1 MSHTN
6 PPGFGVMV
14 RTLLIDA
21 GIVTRMGNPD
31 WTSLAA
37 RMPDVNYESLRKAV
51 VGERVPS
58 EKIMLA
64 TAQALGVKPKV
75 FVEYQL
81 LKARRSFDTRLRRLV
96 CSHEGAEPLGGKWLT
111 RL

>member
-1 MSHTN
+1 MSHAN

-31 WTSLAA
+31 WTTLAR

-51 VGERVPS
+51 VGERTPS
-58 EKIMLA
+58 EKIILA
-64 TAQALGVKPKV
+64 TAAALGVKPTV
-75 FVEYQL
+75 FVEYRL
-81 LKARRSFDTRLRRLV
+81 LNARRSFDPDYVGWSAAMKALNQW
-96 CSHEGAEPLGGKWLT
+96 EAKG
-111 RL
+111 